1 MTTEDKSTDIIRLEK
16 HVHVIVPEF
25 SWALAK
31 IAAFMSAIIF
41 LTGFM
46 MVASYLWHW
55 VGFAFAVGAFATTSI
70 ACYIAA
76 SSDE

>member
-1 MTTEDKSTDIIRLEK
+1 MTTEDKSAVTTAPKKCEHIIA
-16 HVHVIVPEF
+16 PEF
-25 SWALAK
+25 SWALVK
-31 IAAFMSAIIF
+31 IVAFMAAIIF

-46 MVASYLWHW
+46 IAASYLWHW
-55 VGFAFAVGAFATTSI
+55 VGFAFAVGAVATTSI